1 MTPSLLAVLAAGLL
15 GAAAQEPP
23 AAPPPVLS
31 GIDVLAERGFADLK
45 GKRVGLITNQ
55 TGRDAQGRTTVHI
68 LANASDVTLS
78 ALFSPEHGFAGVQD
92 DTGTVSGSFA
102 LPDGRTVPL
111 YSLYGST
118 RAPTP
123 QMLAGLDV
131 LVFDIQDVGARFYTY
146 STTMA
151 MALEAAAKADLDFMV
166 LDRPNPVNGEALEGP
181 VLQDGLRN
189 FMAYLPVPVR
199 HGLTM
204 GELARLHSLTAG
216 LGAKL
221 TIVPLKGWR
230 RTMWFDQTG
239 LPWTRPSPNMPDL
252 DAATLYPGIACFEA
266 TNVSVGRGTER
277 PFRWVGA
284 PWMDAAAV
292 VKRLRAENLPGVEF
306 SVEKATPTKSLYA
319 GEPSNGVRLRV
330 TDREALRPLRVWVHL
345 AAALRDLHPKDFKA
359 DPERLPLFVGTTAFV
374 ERFLAGAPAA
384 ELDDALDEGLG
395 GFKARRAAFLL
406 Y

>member
-1 MTPSLLAVLAAGLL
+1 MTGALLAALL
-15 GAAAQEPP
+15 CAVPARAQ
-23 AAPPPVLS
+23 VLS
-31 GIDVLAERGFADLK
+31 GIDVLAERGFSDLK

-55 TGRDAQGRTTVHI
+55 TGRDRTGRTTVQI

-78 ALFSPEHGFAGVQD
+78 ALFSPEHGFAGVAD
-92 DTGTVSGSFA
+92 DTNTVSGSFS

-166 LDRPNPVNGEALEGP
+166 LDRPNPVNGEAVEGP
-181 VLQDGLRN
+181 VLADDLRN

-216 LGAKL
+216 LAAKL
-221 TIVPLKGWR
+221 TIIPLKGWR
-230 RTMWFDQTG
+230 RTMWYDQTG

-266 TNVSVGRGTER
+266 ANVSVGRGTER

-292 VKRLRAENLPGVEF
+292 VKRLRAEDIPGVEF
-306 SVEKATPTKSLYA
+306 SVEKATPTKSVFEGVL
-319 GEPSNGVRLRV
+319 SNGVRMRV
-330 TDREALRPLRVWVHL
+330 TDRDALKPVRLWLHF
-345 AAALRDLHPKDFKA
+345 AAALRDLHPSDFKVDA
-359 DPERLPLFVGTTAFV
+359 ARLPLFVGTRRFV
-374 ERFLAGAPAA
+374 ELFTAGAPVTELEAA
-384 ELDDALDEGLG
+384 IEEGLPG
-395 GFKARRAAFLL
+395 YRARRAAFLL

>member
-1 MTPSLLAVLAAGLL
+1 MTAAVLAALL
-15 GAAAQEPP
+15 AGAPARADEGAAL
-23 AAPPPVLS
+23 PPVLA
-31 GIDVLAERGFADLK
+31 GIDVLAERGFEDIK

-55 TGRDAQGRTTVHI
+55 TGRDRTGRTTVQI
-68 LANASDVTLS
+68 LANASQVTLS
-78 ALFSPEHGFAGVQD
+78 ALFSPEHGFTGVQD
-92 DTGTVSGSFA
+92 DTNTASGTFA

-118 RAPTP
+118 RAPTAA
-123 QMLAGLDV
+123 MLYGLDV

-151 MALEAAAKADLDFMV
+151 MSLEAAAAAGVDFIV
-166 LDRPNPVNGEALEGP
+166 LDRPNPVNGEAVEGP
-181 VLQDGLRN
+181 VLEDGLRN

-204 GELARLHSLTAG
+204 GELARLHNLSAG

-230 RTMWFDQTG
+230 RSMWYDQTA
-239 LPWTRPSPNMPDL
+239 LPWTKPSPNMPDL
-252 DAATLYPGIACFEA
+252 DAATMYPGIACFEA
-266 TNVSVGRGTER
+266 ANVSVGRGTER

-292 VKRLRAENLPGVEF
+292 VKRLRAEDLPGVEF
-306 SVEKATPTKSLYA
+306 TVEKTTPTKSVYE
-319 GEPSNGVRLRV
+319 GELSNGVRMRV
-330 TDREALRPLRVWVHL
+330 TDRDILRPLRVYAHL
-345 AAALRDLHPKDFKA
+345 AAALRDLHPKEFKIDA
-359 DPERLPLFVGTTAFV
+359 ERLPLFVGTKRFV
-374 ERFLAGAPAA
+374 DLFQSGATVA
-384 ELDDALDEGLG
+384 ELDAALDDGLA

>member
-1 MTPSLLAVLAAGLL
+1 MTGALLAALLCAVPAHAQVLA
-15 GAAAQEPP
+15 
-23 AAPPPVLS
+23 
-31 GIDVLAERGFADLK
+31 GIDVLAERGFADIK

-55 TGRDAQGRTTVHI
+55 TGRDRTGRTTVQI
-68 LANASDVTLS
+68 LANASDVTLA
-78 ALFSPEHGFAGVQD
+78 ALFSPEHGFTGVQD
-92 DTGTVSGSFA
+92 DTNTVSGSFA

-123 QMLAGLDV
+123 AMLSGLDV

-166 LDRPNPVNGEALEGP
+166 LDRPNPINGEAVEGP
-181 VLQDGLRN
+181 VLADDLRN

-266 TNVSVGRGTER
+266 ANVSVGRGTER

-292 VKRLRAENLPGVEF
+292 VKRLRAADLPGVEF
-306 SVEKATPTKSLYA
+306 SVEKTSPTKSVFEGVL
-319 GEPSNGVRLRV
+319 SNGVRMRV
-330 TDREALRPLRVWVHL
+330 TDRDALKPLRLWAHF
-345 AAALRDLHPKDFKA
+345 AAALRDLHPQDFKIDA
-359 DPERLPLFVGTTAFV
+359 QRLPLFVGTRAFV
-374 ERFLAGAPAA
+374 ERFEAGAPVA
-384 ELDDALDEGLG
+384 ELEAALEEGLP